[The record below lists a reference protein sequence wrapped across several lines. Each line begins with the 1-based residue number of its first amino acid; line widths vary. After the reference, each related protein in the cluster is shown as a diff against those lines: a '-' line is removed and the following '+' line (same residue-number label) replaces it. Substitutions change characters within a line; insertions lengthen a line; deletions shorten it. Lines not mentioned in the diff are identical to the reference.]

1 MHRWRQTVHYRNQAE
16 MLWDL
21 AEKTPRTEHKEALR
35 RVAKCCEAMAATLE
49 RELRSAPTPA

>member
-21 AEKTPRTEHKEALR
+21 AEKTPRTEH
-35 RVAKCCEAMAATLE
+35 
-49 RELRSAPTPA
+49 